1 MKRNK
6 KDMFHGQLL
15 NIINIPLFIVRHF
28 IITQMLQ
35 YYVLRLK
42 DKYDTQTVRYL
53 AFVLA

>member
-15 NIINIPLFIVRHF
+15 IIINIPLFIVRHF
-28 IITQMLQ
+28 VITRMLHL
-35 YYVLRLK
+35 YVLRLK
-42 DKYDTQTVRYL
+42 DKYDTLTVLYL

>member
-28 IITQMLQ
+28 IITQMLHL
-35 YYVLRLK
+35 YVLRLE